1 MSNAIITD
9 IATEVASSLAAIK
22 PSKLV
27 RRTVWIKLI
36 LAVVPSI
43 AFGVF
48 TVVFTLQQN
57 AFAAV
62 AREQDQYQA
71 SEQRKQAIFDNCIDV
86 ISEILLSPNFN
97 RSNVDHLQPIQV
109 KVITALRRLDSPHK
123 RDIIFYLYAN
133 KLIRGDFP
141 LEFRLDLRGA
151 DLSEVEFMKSII
163 FIRINNGQCKQF
175 GLYYILYYTYMLV
188 FVCLIPLILM
198 SIFGYLTYYNMRKLH
213 MRIQPRDLD
222 RNKRNIRKRDQELL
236 RMVLGDVFVNLL
248 TLFPYSFVILETAIT
263 TYISM
268 NKSID
273 HIRIENFITV
283 ITSFLYLS
291 NFAAPFYIFF
301 TISKS
306 FRKDF
311 IEFIQH
317 IRHALTT
324 VNEGTIA
331 TQTRR

>member
-1 MSNAIITD
+1 
-9 IATEVASSLAAIK
+9 
-22 PSKLV
+22 
-27 RRTVWIKLI
+27 
-36 LAVVPSI
+36 
-43 AFGVF
+43 
-48 TVVFTLQQN
+48 
-57 AFAAV
+57 
-62 AREQDQYQA
+62 
-71 SEQRKQAIFDNCIDV
+71 
-86 ISEILLSPNFN
+86 
-97 RSNVDHLQPIQV
+97 
-109 KVITALRRLDSPHK
+109 
-123 RDIIFYLYAN
+123 
-133 KLIRGDFP
+133 
-141 LEFRLDLRGA
+141 
-151 DLSEVEFMKSII
+151 
-163 FIRINNGQCKQF
+163 
-175 GLYYILYYTYMLV
+175 

>member
-151 DLSEVEFMKSII
+151 DLSEVEFMKS
-163 FIRINNGQCKQF
+163 
-175 GLYYILYYTYMLV
+175 
-188 FVCLIPLILM
+188 
-198 SIFGYLTYYNMRKLH
+198 
-213 MRIQPRDLD
+213 
-222 RNKRNIRKRDQELL
+222 
-236 RMVLGDVFVNLL
+236 
-248 TLFPYSFVILETAIT
+248 
-263 TYISM
+263 
-268 NKSID
+268 
-273 HIRIENFITV
+273 
-283 ITSFLYLS
+283 
-291 NFAAPFYIFF
+291 
-301 TISKS
+301 
-306 FRKDF
+306 
-311 IEFIQH
+311 
-317 IRHALTT
+317 
-324 VNEGTIA
+324 
-331 TQTRR
+331 